1 MEELKVYPVQAYKI
15 YGLSKNPFEQ
25 LASEGIQDVEAIH
38 VYQEVDMRLQMIV
51 SEVIGNRS
59 SIALSISG
67 PLGMGKTQRLKAIY
81 NAIERHGGK
90 AVYVKVD
97 TNDIL
102 KLTRDIFYALKPPKS
117 RTNIFLENLS
127 RKLGFINR
135 LEKMLTSTRE
145 YKSRD
150 IAELLVKQFSRYRYC
165 ALLLD
170 ELENMQ
176 SAGEHEKI
184 LFFEMLRHFIST
196 MSPGCVVVFA
206 SIPEAYE
213 DYRRIFP
220 AFFMRLHY
228 EFKLRPMSTE
238 ETFELVRKRLGAVRE
253 RESESPLYPFT
264 EEAIRLIHDLAK
276 GNPRQILRY
285 LHYVLTEA
293 AKRSFDPIDDLVVTT
308 ILEEPKSLEEYLRR
322 IPRDYRDLVEIIVF
336 KFEGGPVSYI
346 QVAKELKKPASQVY
360 ENLNRLV
367 TIGFLVGD
375 PGGNYKVPQYV
386 REFIEQGQAEELGD
400 SYQRGSS

>member
-15 YGLSKNPFEQ
+15 YGLSRNPFEQ
-25 LASEGIQDVEAIH
+25 LASEGIANVEAIH
-38 VYQEVDMRLQMIV
+38 VYQEVDMRIQMIV

-59 SIALSISG
+59 SIAMAISG

-81 NAIERHGGK
+81 NAISRHGGK

-102 KLTRDIFYALKPPKS
+102 KLTRDIFYALKPPRS

-135 LEKMLTSTRE
+135 LEKMLTSTQE

-150 IAELLVKQFSRYRYC
+150 IAELLVRQFSRYRYC

-170 ELENMQ
+170 ELENMR

-196 MSPGCVVVFA
+196 MPPGCVVTFA

-213 DYRRIFP
+213 EYKKIFP

-238 ETFELVRKRLGAVRE
+238 ETFELVKKRLNAVRE
-253 RESESPLYPFT
+253 RDTDDPLYPFT
-264 EEAIRLIHDLAK
+264 EEAIRLVHDLAK

-308 ILEEPKSLEEYLRR
+308 LLEEPKSLEEYLRR
-322 IPRDYRDLVEIIVF
+322 IPRDYRDLVETIVF

-346 QVAKELKKPASQVY
+346 QIAKELKKPASQVY
-360 ENLNRLV
+360 ENLNRLI

-386 REFIEQGQAEELGD
+386 RAFIEQGQIEKL
-400 SYQRGSS
+400 RGST